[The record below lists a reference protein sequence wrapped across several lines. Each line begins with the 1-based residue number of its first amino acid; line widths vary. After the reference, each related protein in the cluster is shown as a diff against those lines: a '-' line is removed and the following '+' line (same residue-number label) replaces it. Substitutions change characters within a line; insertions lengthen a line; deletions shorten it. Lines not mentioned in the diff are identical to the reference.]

1 MCDIIGGDSVIW
13 SLDDDAVGLAMR
25 RHPYFS
31 CVHQWLSVSPTIRR
45 EEKENDLKIKYDVS
59 FFCIWCTFCKGSRN
73 ARLQENDACMHISTQ
88 CVCCKSFV
96 HTVCVCDSPP
106 LPVKVYLCECMIL
119 VAFVTLFS
127 WGVCVSCLIKVNPC
141 EAAGAPFLCIPHP
154 PSLSLLPLSLHST
167 LLSLHP
173 CPPSSW
179 HSDSTGEYAP
189 SRSNPPFLAPAG
201 GVSLETVSELTG
213 WVQIDGCPLS
223 DYTTGP
229 LKATTLDL
237 WAHLHPSALTPNGP
251 FHLTRV
257 NIS

>member
-1 MCDIIGGDSVIW
+1 MTCHFFVF
-13 SLDDDAVGLAMR
+13 DAHFAKCPAMPVCR
-25 RHPYFS
+25 KMTPARIYAH
-31 CVHQWLSVSPTIRR
+31 SVSA
-45 EEKENDLKIKYDVS
+45 VS
-59 FFCIWCTFCKGSRN
+59 HLCI
-73 ARLQENDACMHISTQ
+73 QY
-88 CVCCKSFV
+88 VCE
-96 HTVCVCDSPP
+96 SPP
-106 LPVKVYLCECMIL
+106 LPVKVFRCECVIL

-141 EAAGAPFLCIPHP
+141 EAAGASFLCIPHP
-154 PSLSLLPLSLHST
+154 PSLSLLPLSLHSSN

-189 SRSNPPFLAPAG
+189 SRSHPPFLAPTG

-229 LKATTLDL
+229 LKATALDL
-237 WAHLHPSALTPNGP
+237 
-251 FHLTRV
+251 
-257 NIS
+257 